1 MGFFDKLT
9 DIVSNTSKDLSK
21 KAKDLVSTGKL
32 EGQIAEEEEKRC
44 V

>member
-21 KAKDLVSTGKL
+21 KAKDLVSTCL
-32 EGQIAEEEEKRC
+32 LYTSRC